1 MRLMPKSLFGRLALV
16 LLAGLILAQLVGTA
30 ILFHERGQRLT
41 QSSGLHSAGRIAEIV
56 RLLDAADATGRRRL
70 ATILDTPPMRVSLTT
85 APWPTNEH
93 TSEEKTA
100 GRFRARLEKL
110 LGARYPVRVA
120 VSDRA
125 PVADEHNRGSMG
137 MMCRGGMGMHRP
149 GHNMGTGILPPEALT
164 FFAQVQLADG
174 SWVTFENQIPKE
186 VFTGTTE
193 LLLMLAVLLFAVV
206 TLSLIAV
213 RWVTRPLS
221 MLAEAADEL
230 GRDIDRPALSESGPI
245 ESRQAA
251 RAFNTMQT
259 RLKRYIDDRTRLLSA
274 VSHDLK
280 TPITRLRLRAELLDD
295 DSLRDSFVKDLD
307 EMQVMAAE
315 TLGFLRGMES
325 KEVMAPVDI
334 GALLES
340 LKVDAEVLNHKVEVT
355 AAELAPYPARPLALK
370 RCLNNL
376 IDNAV
381 KYGGRALVTATDSA
395 ESLTITVAD
404 DGPGIPEAELEQVF
418 EPFYRLEG
426 SRSRDTG
433 GTGLGLSLARNIAL
447 AHGGELRLQNRPEGG
462 LEAVLTLP
470 RTGKSQGMIPI

>member
-1 MRLMPKSLFGRLALV
+1 MRLIPQSLFGRLALV
-16 LLAGLILAQLVGTA
+16 LLAGLVLAQLVGTA
-30 ILFHERGQRLT
+30 ILFRERGQRLY
-41 QSSGLHSAGRIAEIV
+41 QSSGLYSAGRIAEIV
-56 RLLDAADATGRRRL
+56 RLLDSADTAGRERL
-70 ATILDTPPMRVSLTT
+70 ITILNVPPMRVSLTT
-85 APWPTNEH
+85 APWPTNDH

-100 GRFRARLEKL
+100 GRFRARLEQL
-110 LGARYPVRVA
+110 LGDRYPVRVA
-120 VSDRA
+120 VSDRSQ
-125 PVADEHNRGSMG
+125 VANAHNRGD
-137 MMCRGGMGMHRP
+137 MMNVRDMGMHGQR
-149 GHNMGTGILPPEALT
+149 HNMGTGILPPKALT
-164 FFAQVQLADG
+164 FFAQVRLADG

-186 VFTGTTE
+186 VFTGVTE
-193 LLLMLAVLLFAVV
+193 LLLMLAVLLIAVV

-221 MLAEAADEL
+221 MLAGAADEL

-245 ESRQAA
+245 ESQQAA
-251 RAFNTMQT
+251 RAFNTMQA

-307 EMQVMAAE
+307 EMQAMAAE
-315 TLGFLRGMES
+315 TLDFLRGMES
-325 KEVMAPVDI
+325 KEAMAPVDI

-340 LKVDAEVLNHKVEVT
+340 LKVDAEALNHKVEVT
-355 AAELAPYPARPLALK
+355 TAELAPYPARPLALK
-370 RCLNNL
+370 RCLINL
-376 IDNAV
+376 VDNAV
-381 KYGGRALVTATDSA
+381 KYGGKALVTATDND
-395 ESLTITVAD
+395 ESLTITVTD
-404 DGPGIPEAELEQVF
+404 EGPGIPETELKQVF

-470 RTGKSQGMIPI
+470 RTGKPQRKIPI